1 MKLNQVIQ
9 NLNILRLKGNLD
21 IEITNV
27 QYDSRK
33 VTEGTLFICIK
44 GFNSD
49 GHKYIQSAIE
59 KGAKVFLVQE
69 NINIDGYTF
78 IKVEDTRKAMAT
90 VADNFYNH
98 PSNKFGVIGV
108 TGTNGKTSITTLLSE
123 ILNLNEKKVGLIG
136 TIKVFDGD
144 KEVESNS
151 TTPESIELQECF
163 NSMLNNGCDY
173 CAMEVSSHSLVLNRV
188 DETEFKLGIFTNLT
202 PDHLD
207 FHKDLEDYRE
217 AKEQLFYKTIVANI
231 INIDDEGGAKIHKN
245 IKNLKTP
252 CYTYGIDNPADFRA
266 TNIKIDASGV
276 SYKLTTPTYE
286 EDIFVPVPGKFT
298 VYNTL
303 AVIAACYMLNIPK
316 EVVIE
321 GLRNTSGVA
330 GRFETIQNDTGISV
344 IVDYA
349 HTPDAL
355 ENILNTV
362 KKFAKGNIITVFGC
376 GGDRDTAKRPLM
388 GAISQKLSDI
398 CIVTSDNPRTE
409 DPNLII
415 EDILEGLDKNNE
427 NYKVIIDRKEA
438 IEEAIK
444 MAKPEDVVIIAGK
457 GHEDYQIIGK
467 TKHSFDD
474 KKIAIEVL
482 NKYNY
487 LNKTPRY
494 KKI

>member
-59 KGAKVFLVQE
+59 KGAKAFLVQE

-90 VADNFYNH
+90 VADNFYDH

-252 CYTYGIDNPADFRA
+252 CYTYGIDNSADFRA
-266 TNIKIDASGV
+266 KNIKIDASGV

-303 AVIAACYMLNIPK
+303 AVIAACYMLNMPK

-321 GLRNTSGVA
+321 GLRNTIGVA

-376 GGDRDTAKRPLM
+376 GGDRDATKRPLM

>member
-9 NLNILRLKGNLD
+9 NLNILNLKGNLD

-44 GFNSD
+44 GFNSN

-59 KGAKVFLVQE
+59 KGAKAFLVQE
-69 NINIDGYTF
+69 DININGYTF
-78 IKVEDTRKAMAT
+78 IKVEDTRKSMAT
-90 VADNFYNH
+90 VAANFYNH
-98 PSNKFGVIGV
+98 PSKKFGVVGV
-108 TGTNGKTSITTLLSE
+108 TGTNGKTSITTFLSE

-136 TIKVFDGD
+136 TIKIFDGD

-151 TTPESIELQECF
+151 TTPESIDLQECF

-188 DETEFKLGIFTNLT
+188 DETEFKLGLFTNLT

-217 AKEQLFYKTIVANI
+217 AKQQLFYKTTVANI
-231 INIDDEGGAKIHKN
+231 INIDDEGGAKIYEN

-252 CYTYGIDNPADFRA
+252 CYTYGIDNEADFRA

-276 SYKLTTPTYE
+276 AYKLTTPTYE
-286 EDIFVPVPGKFT
+286 EQVFVPVPGKFT

-303 AVIAACYMLNIPK
+303 AVIATCYMLNIPK
-316 EVVIE
+316 EVVIQ
-321 GLRNTSGVA
+321 GLKNTGGVA
-330 GRFETIQNDTGISV
+330 GRFETIQNDKGISV

-355 ENILNTV
+355 ENILNTA
-362 KKFAKGNIITVFGC
+362 KEFAKGNVITVFGC
-376 GGDRDTAKRPLM
+376 GGDRDTTKRPLM

-415 EDILEGLDKNNE
+415 EDILRGLDKNNE
-427 NYKVIIDRKEA
+427 NYKVIVDRKEA
-438 IEEAIK
+438 IEEAIN

-457 GHEDYQIIGK
+457 GHENYQIVGK
-467 TKHSFDD
+467 VKHHFDD
-474 KKIAIEVL
+474 KEIANECL
-482 NKYNY
+482 KN
-487 LNKTPRY
+487 L
-494 KKI
+494 